1 VKRRQ
6 GLRSGV
12 VARVHD
18 LRLSTVILGAVA
30 GPRMP

>member
-1 VKRRQ
+1 
-6 GLRSGV
+6 V